1 MAKQTPTAGQTIGPF
16 YNYALMR
23 EGEND
28 LTQGGKA
35 AGETIIVEGSVVDGT
50 GAPVRDVMLEIWQAN
65 AQGRYNHP
73 ADDSDRALD
82 ENFRGFGR
90 ALSDGDG
97 CFRFTT
103 IKPGA
108 VPAAGPSGGSGPGQA
123 GDNVWQA
130 PHIAFS
136 IFASGLTRR
145 LVTRLYFPGD
155 EANESDPA
163 LSNIPEGDRARL
175 IAQAGADNIFR
186 FDIVLQGDGETP
198 FFED

>member
-1 MAKQTPTAGQTIGPF
+1 MVKQTPTAGQTVGPF

-23 EGEND
+23 DGESD

-35 AGETIIVEGSVVDGT
+35 AGEAITIEGSVIDGT
-50 GAPVRDVMLEIWQAN
+50 GNPLRDVMLEIWQAN

-82 ENFRGFGR
+82 KNFRGFGR
-90 ALSDGDG
+90 ALTDDAG

-108 VPAAGPSGGSGPGQA
+108 VPAAAQSGESGQA

-145 LVTRLYFPGD
+145 LVTRLYFPHE
-155 EANESDPA
+155 EANATDPA

-175 IAQAGADNIFR
+175 VAQGGADNIFR

>member
-23 EGEND
+23 DGEND

-35 AGETIIVEGSVVDGT
+35 AGEIITIEGSVVDGT
-50 GAPVRDVMLEIWQAN
+50 GNPVRDVMLEVWQAN

-97 CFRFTT
+97 CFQFTT

-108 VPAAGPSGGSGPGQA
+108 VPAAGPNGGSAA
-123 GDNVWQA
+123 GGNVWQA

-145 LVTRLYFPGD
+145 LVTRLYFPD
-155 EANESDPA
+155 EEANDSDPA